1 MVSDILV
8 DILTFINANE
18 VTPEHE
24 IVHYFSNTEIAQHIV
39 ELQDAGFIRQIKPG
53 RKIIFYAITDTGR
66 GLICN
71 DIGNVG

>member
-24 IVHYFSNTEIAQHIV
+24 IVHYFGDTEIAQHII
-39 ELQDAGFIRQIKPG
+39 ELQNAGFIKQIKPG
-53 RKIIFYAITDTGR
+53 RKITFYAITDTGR

-71 DIGNVG
+71 DTGNMG